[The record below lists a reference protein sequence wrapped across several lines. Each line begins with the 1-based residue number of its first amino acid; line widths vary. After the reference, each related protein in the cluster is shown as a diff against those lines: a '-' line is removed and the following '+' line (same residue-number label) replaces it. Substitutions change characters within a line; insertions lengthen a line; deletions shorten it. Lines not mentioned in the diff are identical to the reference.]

1 MSQSMQIGSW
11 SLLAIPPGW
20 EVLHGYGIRRIGQ
33 NVFPSVLMMVEEKLP
48 EGSTLPGYVANQIE
62 AIKGLLREPKFKGPV
77 PVAMP
82 EASEAQRLGV
92 SYNLD
97 DGRAVV
103 QIQIYATAADIVGNA
118 TFTTLEEE
126 LPTISNTLQAL
137 IKNLRF
143 QPPYG
148 ESPA

>member
-1 MSQSMQIGSW
+1 
-11 SLLAIPPGW
+11 
-20 EVLHGYGIRRIGQ
+20 
-33 NVFPSVLMMVEEKLP
+33 
-48 EGSTLPGYVANQIE
+48 
-62 AIKGLLREPKFKGPV
+62 
-77 PVAMP
+77 MP

-126 LPTISNTLQAL
+126 LPTISSTLQAL

-148 ESPA
+148 EAPA